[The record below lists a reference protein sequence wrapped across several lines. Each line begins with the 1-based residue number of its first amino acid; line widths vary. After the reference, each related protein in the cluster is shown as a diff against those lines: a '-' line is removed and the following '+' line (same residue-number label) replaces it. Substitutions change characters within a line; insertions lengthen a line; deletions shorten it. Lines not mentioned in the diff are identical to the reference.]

1 MVRPRQNVH
10 LRRDPGLDKMHEQD
24 IHPFRRMEYCHHGL
38 LMQMKFEYLHFY
50 NFEDPKIV
58 I

>member
-1 MVRPRQNVH
+1 MVRLRQNVH
-10 LRRDPGLDKMHEQD
+10 LRRDPDQDKMRAQD
-24 IHPFRRMEYCHHGL
+24 IHPFHQTEYYHHGL

-50 NFEDPKIV
+50 NFEDPENV